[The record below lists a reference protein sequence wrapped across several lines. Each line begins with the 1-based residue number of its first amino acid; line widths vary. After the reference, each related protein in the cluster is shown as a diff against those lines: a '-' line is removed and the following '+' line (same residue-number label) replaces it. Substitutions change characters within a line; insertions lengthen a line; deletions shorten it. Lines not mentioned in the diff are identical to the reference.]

1 MKNLLRLRKPS
12 GFLILL
18 TMVCTMAMTS
28 SVKAITPL
36 FTDSFT
42 GTSSTP
48 VNWIYGNN
56 SLSQTVGTG
65 DTFAVNTT
73 SGALTLVDVS
83 PFGTY
88 AAPIIYHSTPAM
100 NFRTTGDK
108 ILQLNVDITINNNT
122 PDYRIGLFDNSSA
135 TYTTH
140 TNYVALRIFPGQ
152 TSNNVAILTTN
163 SASTVV
169 TNASFSTAQA
179 NLTGTHTFALQI
191 DYSTSTQTPTIRAYS
206 NGTFLGQVTITA
218 NEGIHP
224 NASGSTQATA
234 IRVMAQCNSG
244 GTSGGNFTI
253 DNVTVTSF
261 SPGTIL
267 LGQLQNSTSVNRL
280 IFGHNLEA
288 AFYGTSPDAY
298 ADSIKTGGG
307 VWDNTTATTS
317 PVILNRLVSDIGV
330 KSLRYPGGCMAHTYN
345 WKQSVGPIASRGST
359 NWAFGL
365 DEFLKLCAQLGAEPI
380 ITMSDFA
387 LPADQMPQNLA
398 DMVEYLNAPAT
409 AAHPWAMQR
418 STNGHPAPYGVKY
431 FELGNESMHGNH
443 LTGTDLRKYT
453 AAQYADYA
461 TKSIWAM
468 RAVDPT
474 IQAGLVM
481 WPGGAQDVYCQ
492 WNSTVLQLAGPA
504 ADFAVLHIYA
514 PRYSSGDK
522 APFSENNLMQ
532 ACMAVGEQ
540 IAFHL
545 QEYHNLITEAVG
557 HDMPLAVT
565 EYNASFAN
573 SDAGVPAYRFSFGT
587 ALECADMMRLFLDP
601 DNGIIT
607 ANYWQ
612 LINGYWGSMQ
622 VTARPAS
629 EPVTEKAIYPL
640 FKLWGQHFGTTL
652 MNVSVNGP
660 RSDFGGERRT
670 YPAHG
675 DTYQPETFLT
685 TTDITPLIQSNL
697 PNLNKS
703 SIPTITAS
711 MTTGSSAGSILQVNL
726 TNFTGN
732 NYPCIATLNAP
743 ASANGAPCNYEL
755 SYEGRFTQTS
765 SDSLLFDL
773 LLEDSRDWTSSM
785 VSATVGSVSNST
797 WSTFQGEMA
806 GLPDTTGIATLIAM
820 PAGTKVISG
829 QLEIRNAKIDVY
841 KQPIFPAYNLI
852 TSSASVSADGHTV
865 YLIVFNKSAL
875 HVPMTI
881 NFNGFT
887 GLSARR
893 WEVNGPSF
901 ASTTGVSEV
910 VSNTVLAL
918 NGGAGANHVFPA
930 HSMTAIEFTR

>member
-1 MKNLLRLRKPS
+1 MQILHCLRKPLR
-12 GFLILL
+12 FFVAVACVAAL
-18 TMVCTMAMTS
+18 TS
-28 SVKAITPL
+28 SVHALTTL

-48 VNWIYGNN
+48 VNWIYGSN
-56 SLSQTVGTG
+56 SVSQPVGTG

-73 SGALTLVDVS
+73 STALTLVDVS

-88 AAPIIYHSTPAM
+88 AAPIIFHTTPPL
-100 NFRTTGDK
+100 NFRVTGDK
-108 ILQLNVDITINNNT
+108 IIQLNADITINNNT
-122 PDYRIGLFDNSSA
+122 PDYRIGLCDNSSA
-135 TYTTH
+135 TYYTH
-140 TNYVALRIFPGQ
+140 TNYVALRIFPNQ
-152 TSNNVAILTTN
+152 TSNNVAIITSN
-163 SASTVV
+163 SVSTVI
-169 TNASFSTAQA
+169 TNTSFSTAQA

-191 DYSTSTQTPTIRAYS
+191 DYSASTLTPTIRAYS

-224 NASGSTQATA
+224 NPTGATQATA
-234 IRVMAQCNSG
+234 IRIMAQCNSG
-244 GTSGGNFTI
+244 SASGGNFTI

-267 LGQLQNSTSVNRL
+267 LGQLQGSTSVNRL

-288 AFYGTSPDAY
+288 AYYGTSPDASP
-298 ADSIKTGGG
+298 DGIKTGGG
-307 VWDNTTATTS
+307 VWDPTTATTS
-317 PVILNRLVSDIGV
+317 PVILSRLINDYGV
-330 KSLRYPGGCMAHTYN
+330 KSLRYPGGCEAHTYN

-380 ITMSDFA
+380 ITLSDFA

-398 DMVEYLNAPAT
+398 DLVEYLNAPAT
-409 AAHPWAMQR
+409 AAHPWAQR
-418 STNGHPAPYGVKY
+418 RSDNGHPEPYAVKY

-443 LTGTDLRKYT
+443 LTGSAQRVYT

-492 WNSTVLQLAGPA
+492 WNTTVLQLAGAA

-514 PRYSSGDK
+514 PRYASGDK
-522 APFSENNLMQ
+522 APFSESNLMQ

-540 IAFHL
+540 IAAHL
-545 QEYHNLITEAVG
+545 QEYHDMITETTG
-557 HDMPLAVT
+557 RDLPLAVT

-573 SDAGVPAYRFSFGT
+573 SDAGVPLYRYSFGT
-587 ALECADMMRLFLDP
+587 ALECADMMRIFLDP

-622 VTARPAS
+622 VSARPAA

-640 FKLWGQHFGTTL
+640 FKLWGQHFGANL
-652 MNVSVNGP
+652 MNVSVTGP

-670 YPAHG
+670 YPAQG
-675 DTYQPETFLT
+675 NTYQPEIFLT
-685 TTDITPLIQSNL
+685 TTDITPLINNNL

-703 SIPTITAS
+703 TIPTVTAS

-732 NYPCIATLNAP
+732 NYPCLATANAP
-743 ASANGAPCNYEL
+743 ASANGAPCTYAL

-765 SDSLLFDL
+765 SDSLLLDL

-785 VSATVGSVSNST
+785 VSAVVGSVSTPT
-797 WSTFQGEMA
+797 WTTYQGEMN
-806 GLPDTTGIATLIAM
+806 GLPDTTGIATLLSM
-820 PAGTKVISG
+820 PAGSKIISG
-829 QLEIRNAKIDVY
+829 LLEIRNAKLDIY

-852 TSSASVSADGHTV
+852 TSAASVSTDGHTV
-865 YLIVFNKSAL
+865 YMIVFNKSNL
-875 HVPMTI
+875 HIPMTV

-887 GLSARR
+887 GISARR
-893 WEVNGPSF
+893 WEVNGPSL
-901 ASTTGVSEV
+901 ATTTGVSEV
-910 VSNTVLAL
+910 VSNTNLPL
-918 NGGAGANHVFPA
+918 SGGTSAQHIFPA